1 MTETHVE
8 VEAALLEGLAEMPA
22 DLIPLRNEFLANK
35 EAADALKAR
44 QDEIK
49 STFADKLVEEGL
61 QGFLLHG
68 KVHARRSE
76 VTNTR
81 IDSNALKEKL
91 PHIWQQFVK
100 TTKSVRVTVN

>member
-1 MTETHVE
+1 MTETHAE
-8 VEAALLEGLAEMPA
+8 QEAALLEGLAQMP
-22 DLIPLRNEFLANK
+22 DHLIPLRNEYLANK
-35 EAADALKAR
+35 EAADELKAR

-49 STFADKLVEEGL
+49 AKFADELVESGL
-61 QGFLLHG
+61 QGFILHG

-81 IDSNALKEKL
+81 IDSTGLKEKM